1 MITPSLL
8 DKGGEELLVRVSG
21 VEKKRVEKKRGDND
35 QKSPYSYG

>member
-21 VEKKRVEKKRGDND
+21 VEKKRGDND